1 MCTVNKN
8 QEEKGRK
15 NDAASILLSLSPKAE
30 TEGKNVTRTGT
41 DTSNKTNPKR
51 VGWGVAEAGQ
61 QAAAHG
67 LNPTCRLTLYSLQAK
82 VVLFCFHF

>member
-1 MCTVNKN
+1 MCTANKN

-51 VGWGVAEAGQ
+51 AGWGVEGPGSKLQ
-61 QAAAHG
+61 
-67 LNPTCRLTLYSLQAK
+67 PTA
-82 VVLFCFHF
+82 